1 MAGNEHPTD
10 GTFETGKPRRR
21 PPVLGPRLRPL
32 LTLLFLLFA
41 LLAVNSLYLATITIA
56 EAVSG
61 QTLQGYVYLVMVLG
75 HLALGLLLI
84 PVFLVFV
91 GGHLHRA
98 WQRRNRYAI
107 GAGIALTLTGVVLA
121 VSGLMLVRFDFL
133 SVHHPAVREIFYWLH
148 VSTPLA
154 AVWLFLLHR
163 LAGPPLRWRMAP
175 RWALLVLL
183 AGGGMAGLHL
193 YHSPG
198 PSSDTIATFEPALTR
213 VALSGSLPP
222 ERLMRDTF
230 CADCHADIAEQHAT
244 SMHRLSSFNNPV
256 YRFSVE
262 ETREVVLARDG
273 HVQAA
278 RFCAG
283 CHDPVPLFSGAFDL
297 PDYDP
302 DSDPAA
308 DAGITC
314 LVCHAITEVNSP
326 RGNADFMLVDPPRYP
341 FEDSAHDWLA
351 AVGRQLIRAK
361 PAFHQRTMLRPL
373 HQTPEFCSTCH
384 KVSIPPELNH
394 YRWLRGQDH
403 YGTFLASGVS
413 GHRVDAFYYP
423 EQAQANC
430 NGCHMPFTPSQD
442 PAARLFPGQGI
453 GVHSHRFA
461 AANTAIPWLLGM
473 DPSEVERRRNFL
485 ESGFVRLDLF
495 GIKEGGRIDGALHA
509 PLRPKLP
516 VLEPGG
522 EYLLE
527 TVLRTTRIGH
537 PLTQGTTD
545 SNELWLDVT
554 IRDGERVIGRSGAL
568 DAQGD
573 VDPWAHFVNA
583 YVLDRRGNRIDR
595 RNVQDIFVAL
605 YDHQIPPGSAALVQY
620 RFVVP
625 EDARGPLVIEAAL
638 RYRKFDTRI
647 MRHVLGE
654 AFARNELPIS
664 TLASDHLELPLAG
677 GPGVPAQNRGLPEW
691 ERWNDYGIGLLRT
704 GERDAGRGQLRQ
716 AADAFREVEALK
728 RPEGP
733 LNLARV
739 HFREGR
745 LDDAAGALAR
755 AGDAGAPPW
764 TISWYAALVD
774 REYGRLATA
783 SERLENLMETRFREA
798 RERGFDFSRDLRVPH
813 LLGRTLFEQ
822 ARAARGEARAS
833 ERQALLR
840 QAIAALEAALAID
853 PESDVVH
860 HTLAQVH
867 DLQGNRSA
875 AAFHRAAHERYRI
888 DDLAVATAVARHRAA
903 NPPANHAAEA
913 VTLYDLRPIE
923 TEDTIPPADA
933 DHAGSGRQD
942 PGIAV
947 RAKPHSE
954 RPAPVD
960 PAIAAAPYAE
970 GPQET
975 SRP

>member
-1 MAGNEHPTD
+1 MLQYIPMAGSDHPRD
-10 GTFETGKPRRR
+10 GPFETGRQRRR
-21 PPVLGPRLRPL
+21 SPVLGPRLRPL

-41 LLAVNSLYLATITIA
+41 LLAVNSLYLATITVA

-61 QTLQGYVYLVMVLG
+61 ETLQGYVYLVMVLV

-91 GGHLHRA
+91 GGHLRRA
-98 WQRRNRYAI
+98 WHRRNRYAI
-107 GAGIALTLTGVVLA
+107 GAGIALMLTGILLV

-133 SVHHPAVREIFYWLH
+133 AVHHPAARDVFYWLH
-148 VSTPLA
+148 VAAPLA
-154 AVWLFLLHR
+154 AVWLFVLHR
-163 LAGPPLRWRMAP
+163 LAGPPLRWQQAP
-175 RWALLVLL
+175 RWALLVLIT
-183 AGGGMAGLHL
+183 GGGMAGLHL
-193 YHSPG
+193 YHAP
-198 PSSDTIATFEPALTR
+198 DTASGAVATFEPALTR
-213 VALSGSLPP
+213 VALSGGETTLPP
-222 ERLMRDTF
+222 ERLMRDAF
-230 CADCHADIAEQHAT
+230 CAECHADIAEQHAA

-273 HVQAA
+273 DVKAA

-283 CHDPVPLFSGAFDL
+283 CHDPLPLYSGAFDQ

-326 RGNADFMLVDPPRYP
+326 KGNADFTLVDPPRYP
-341 FEDSAHDWLA
+341 FEDVPNQWLA
-351 AVGRQLIRAK
+351 AIGRQLIRAK
-361 PAFHQRTMLRPL
+361 PAFHKRTMLQPL

-423 EQAQANC
+423 ERAQTNC
-430 NGCHMPFTPSQD
+430 NGCHMPFAASRD
-442 PAARLFPGQGI
+442 PAARLFPGQGV

-461 AANTAIPWLLGM
+461 AANTAIPWMLGM
-473 DPSEVERRRNFL
+473 DPAEVEQRQRFL
-485 ESGFVRLDLF
+485 KDGVVRLDLF
-495 GIKEGGRIDGALHA
+495 GIKEDGRIDGALHA
-509 PLRPKLP
+509 PLRPGLP
-516 VLEPGG
+516 VLEPGR

-527 TVLRTTRIGH
+527 TVLRTTGIGH

-554 IRDGERVIGRSGAL
+554 LRDGERVIGRSGAL
-568 DAQGD
+568 DEEGD

-583 YVLDRRGNRIDR
+583 YVLDRHGNRIDR

-605 YDHQIPPGSAALVQY
+605 YDHQVPPGSAALVQY
-620 RFVVP
+620 RFAVP

-654 AFARNELPIS
+654 SFTRNDLPI
-664 TLASDHLELPLAG
+664 TTMAEDRLELAIAG
-677 GPGVPAQNRGLPEW
+677 GPEVPAQNRDLPVW

-704 GERDAGRGQLRQ
+704 GDRNAGRGQLRQ
-716 AADAFREVEALK
+716 AEAAFREVEALG
-728 RPEGP
+728 RPDGP
-733 LNLARV
+733 MNLARV
-739 HFREGR
+739 YFREGR
-745 LDDAAGALAR
+745 LDDAAEALAR
-755 AGDAGAPPW
+755 ARDAGAASW
-764 TISWYAALVD
+764 TLAWYAALVD
-774 REYGRLATA
+774 REYGRLAAA
-783 SERLENLMETRFREA
+783 SERLENLMQTRFQEA
-798 RERGFDFSRDLRVPH
+798 RDRGFDFSRDLRVPH

-833 ERQALLR
+833 EREALLQR
-840 QAIAALEAALAID
+840 AVEALEAALAID
-853 PESDVVH
+853 PESAVVH
-860 HTLAQVH
+860 HTLSQVR
-867 DLQGNRSA
+867 DLQGDRTA
-875 AAFHRAAHERYRI
+875 AAYHRAAHDRYRI

-913 VTLYDLRPIE
+913 VTLYDLRP
-923 TEDTIPPADA
+923 PPGTHQATPQQNADFA
-933 DHAGSGRQD
+933 
-942 PGIAV
+942 
-947 RAKPHSE
+947 AK
-954 RPAPVD
+954 
-960 PAIAAAPYAE
+960 AAP
-970 GPQET
+970 G
-975 SRP
+975 RPEPVLTVDRYRR